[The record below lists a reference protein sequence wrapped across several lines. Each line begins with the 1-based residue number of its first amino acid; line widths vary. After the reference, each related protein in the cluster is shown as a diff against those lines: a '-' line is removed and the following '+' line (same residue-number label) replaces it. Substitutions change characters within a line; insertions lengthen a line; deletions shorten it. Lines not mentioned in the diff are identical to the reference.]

1 MPSKIDSDLF
11 IEAWEMKPAL
21 WNVNSEEYKNRNTRT
36 KSLKKLVE
44 HFNVSGRLVIIY
56 YYFVFSFWNCS
67 YARIQQTFIRE
78 ENFLI
83 FLEGDIKTKINTL
96 CSYYSKGLAKT
107 TNKKSGSGTNDRVE
121 SKWEYFI
128 QICKTFIQTC
138 LAMEPFQMYWNRDK
152 SYLDIF
158 IMACVVIASS

>member
-56 YYFVFSFWNCS
+56 YYFVFSF
-67 YARIQQTFIRE
+67 
-78 ENFLI
+78 
-83 FLEGDIKTKINTL
+83 
-96 CSYYSKGLAKT
+96 
-107 TNKKSGSGTNDRVE
+107 
-121 SKWEYFI
+121 
-128 QICKTFIQTC
+128 
-138 LAMEPFQMYWNRDK
+138 
-152 SYLDIF
+152 
-158 IMACVVIASS
+158 